1 MPSACRTEAEA
12 PVASRQVATCN
23 LHVVILLAIPCSQE
37 LEQMLEGTKPVEA
50 RNENFMKA
58 MPYYFQ

>member
-1 MPSACRTEAEA
+1 M
-12 PVASRQVATCN
+12 
-23 LHVVILLAIPCSQE
+23 LCSQE
-37 LEQMLEGTKPVEA
+37 LEQLLEGTKPVEG

>member
-1 MPSACRTEAEA
+1 MLTPHA
-12 PVASRQVATCN
+12 
-23 LHVVILLAIPCSQE
+23 QE